1 MTTIINTYQNGNAS
15 IQIQNNGTRIINFD
29 GELQLEYPLNIDIRV
44 SEKCSMGFNPAT
56 NTSRCAF
63 CHESARVDGNVANFD
78 ILLNK
83 LAGLPAGIELAIG
96 VNQWN
101 KQFEHFL
108 QVTKDRGW
116 IVNATVNHGHLLR
129 DYKAINNAI
138 QRGMIYGVGIS
149 YRKEFPLERLSLIQS
164 DNVVLH
170 VIAGIDDIE
179 DVRQLSQTGIK
190 KLLILGEK
198 DFGFNINKVNLDSA
212 NHKNWYRKTVTLLD
226 DFEVVSFDNLA
237 LEQINFRRFITDEH
251 WNSAY
256 QGEHSMYI
264 NAVSGY
270 FAPSS
275 RSNEKTNWDKMNL
288 KDFFNQKE
296 MNDGLY

>member
-15 IQIQNNGTRIINFD
+15 IEIQSNGTRIINFD

-63 CHESARVDGNVANFD
+63 CHESARVDGNVADFD

-138 QRGMIYGVGIS
+138 QQKMIYGVGIS

-198 DFGFNINKVNLDSA
+198 DFGFNINKVNLDSV

-237 LEQINFRRFITDEH
+237 LEQINFKRFITDEH

-275 RSNEKTNWDKMNL
+275 RSNEKTNWDKMSL
-288 KDFFNQKE
+288 KEFFKQKE
-296 MNDGLY
+296 MNDGVY

>member
-1 MTTIINTYQNGNAS
+1 LTTIINTYQNGNAS
-15 IQIQNNGTRIINFD
+15 IQIQSDGTRIINFD
-29 GELQLEYPLNIDIRV
+29 GKLQLEYPLNIDIRV

-63 CHESARVDGNVANFD
+63 CHESARVDGNVADFD

-108 QVTKDRGW
+108 QVTKDHGW

-138 QRGMIYGVGIS
+138 QQKMIYGVGIS

-237 LEQINFRRFITDEH
+237 LEQINFKRFITNEH

-275 RSNEKTNWDKMNL
+275 RSNEKTNWDKISL

-296 MNDGLY
+296 MNDGVY

>member
-1 MTTIINTYQNGNAS
+1 M
-15 IQIQNNGTRIINFD
+15 
-29 GELQLEYPLNIDIRV
+29 
-44 SEKCSMGFNPAT
+44 
-56 NTSRCAF
+56 
-63 CHESARVDGNVANFD
+63 
-78 ILLNK
+78 
-83 LAGLPAGIELAIG
+83 
-96 VNQWN
+96 
-101 KQFEHFL
+101 
-108 QVTKDRGW
+108 
-116 IVNATVNHGHLLR
+116 
-129 DYKAINNAI
+129 
-138 QRGMIYGVGIS
+138 
-149 YRKEFPLERLSLIQS
+149 IQS

-198 DFGFNINKVNLDSA
+198 DFGFNINKVNLDSV

-226 DFEVVSFDNLA
+226 NFEVVSFDNLA
-237 LEQINFRRFITDEH
+237 LEQINFRRFIIDEH

-275 RSNEKTNWDKMNL
+275 RSNEKTNWDKMSL
-288 KDFFNQKE
+288 KEFFKQKE
-296 MNDGLY
+296 MNDGVY

>member
-15 IQIQNNGTRIINFD
+15 IQIQSDGTRIINFN

-129 DYKAINNAI
+129 DYKAINNVI

-198 DFGFNINKVNLDSA
+198 DFGFNINKVNLESA

-275 RSNEKTNWDKMNL
+275 RSNEKTNWDKMSL
-288 KDFFNQKE
+288 KEFFKQKE
-296 MNDGLY
+296 MNDGVY

>member
-63 CHESARVDGNVANFD
+63 CHESARVDGNVADFD

-138 QRGMIYGVGIS
+138 QQKMIYGVGIS

-179 DVRQLSQTGIK
+179 DVRQFSQTVIK

-198 DFGFNINKVNLDSA
+198 DFGFNINKVNLDSD

-226 DFEVVSFDNLA
+226 NFEVVSFDNLA

-275 RSNEKTNWDKMNL
+275 RSNEKTNWDKMSL
-288 KDFFNQKE
+288 KEFFKQKE
-296 MNDGLY
+296 MNDGVY

>member
-15 IQIQNNGTRIINFD
+15 IQIQSDGTRIINFD

-63 CHESARVDGNVANFD
+63 CHESARVDGNVADFD

-108 QVTKDRGW
+108 QATKDRGW

-129 DYKAINNAI
+129 DYKVINNAI
-138 QRGMIYGVGIS
+138 QQKMIYGVGIS
-149 YRKEFPLERLSLIQS
+149 YRKEFSLERLSLIQS

-237 LEQINFRRFITDEH
+237 LEQINFKRFITNEH

-275 RSNEKTNWDKMNL
+275 RSNEKTNWDKISL

-296 MNDGLY
+296 MNDGVY

>member
-15 IQIQNNGTRIINFD
+15 IQIQSDGTRIINFD

-138 QRGMIYGVGIS
+138 QQKMIYGVGIS

-170 VIAGIDDIE
+170 VIACIDELE

-226 DFEVVSFDNLA
+226 DFAVVSFDNLA
-237 LEQINFRRFITDEH
+237 LEQINFKRFITDEH

-275 RSNEKTNWDKMNL
+275 RSNEKTNWDKMSL
-288 KDFFNQKE
+288 KEFFKQKE
-296 MNDGLY
+296 MNDGVY

>member
-1 MTTIINTYQNGNAS
+1 
-15 IQIQNNGTRIINFD
+15 
-29 GELQLEYPLNIDIRV
+29 
-44 SEKCSMGFNPAT
+44 
-56 NTSRCAF
+56 
-63 CHESARVDGNVANFD
+63 
-78 ILLNK
+78 
-83 LAGLPAGIELAIG
+83 
-96 VNQWN
+96 
-101 KQFEHFL
+101 
-108 QVTKDRGW
+108 
-116 IVNATVNHGHLLR
+116 
-129 DYKAINNAI
+129 
-138 QRGMIYGVGIS
+138 MIYGVGIS

-198 DFGFNINKVNLDSA
+198 DFGFNINKVNLDSV
-212 NHKNWYRKTVTLLD
+212 NHKNWYRKTVTLFD
-226 DFEVVSFDNLA
+226 NFEVVSFDNLA

-275 RSNEKTNWDKMNL
+275 RSNEKTNWDKMSL
-288 KDFFNQKE
+288 KEFFKQKE
-296 MNDGLY
+296 MNDGVY

>member
-15 IQIQNNGTRIINFD
+15 IQIQSDGTRIINFD
-29 GELQLEYPLNIDIRV
+29 GKLQLEYPLNIDIRV

-63 CHESARVDGNVANFD
+63 CHESARVDGNVADFD

-108 QVTKDRGW
+108 QATKDRGW

-138 QRGMIYGVGIS
+138 QQKMIYGVGIS

-237 LEQINFRRFITDEH
+237 LEQINFKRFITNEH

-275 RSNEKTNWDKMNL
+275 RSNEKTNWDKISL

-296 MNDGLY
+296 MNDGVY

>member
-1 MTTIINTYQNGNAS
+1 
-15 IQIQNNGTRIINFD
+15 
-29 GELQLEYPLNIDIRV
+29 
-44 SEKCSMGFNPAT
+44 MGFNPAT

-63 CHESARVDGNVANFD
+63 CHESARVDGNVADFD

-138 QRGMIYGVGIS
+138 QQKMIYGVGIS

-198 DFGFNINKVNLDSA
+198 DFGFNINKVNLDSV

-226 DFEVVSFDNLA
+226 NFEVVSFDNLA
-237 LEQINFRRFITDEH
+237 LEQINFKRFITDEH

-275 RSNEKTNWDKMNL
+275 RSNEKTNWDKMSL
-288 KDFFNQKE
+288 KEFFKQKE
-296 MNDGLY
+296 MNDGVY